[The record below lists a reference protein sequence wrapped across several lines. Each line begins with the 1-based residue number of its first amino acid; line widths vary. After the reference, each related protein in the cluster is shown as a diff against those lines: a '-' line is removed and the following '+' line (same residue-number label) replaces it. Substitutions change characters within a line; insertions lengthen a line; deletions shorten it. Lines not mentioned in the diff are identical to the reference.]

1 MAIRAFR
8 RQLSARATPEQIFQ
22 ELCVDD
28 DCAVWID
35 VSGGAH
41 SAHSVLARGE
51 LQELSGED
59 ALDQLRE
66 LWGSV
71 ALEPTENTTDDPT
84 DVSVPLG
91 LVVVVPYD
99 HAAVTIQLPDHWQ
112 APASWS
118 EPLRAVIVRQSISVN
133 WASGLVTAWMLGE
146 DPEECEHYFQHVEA
160 ALSDVSTL
168 SDVSNLSSVASVSD
182 AVSDAVDGALPAHTD
197 PSVTQVSVR
206 DRWRDTPSEYR
217 KMIGKALDAI
227 RDGEAYQ
234 LCVTTQ
240 VEVDSPLAD
249 WELHHILRQISPAPH
264 QALLR
269 LGAFSMVSASPE
281 TFLRLDRD
289 GVLTTRPIK
298 GTRPRGQNEEEDQR
312 FITDLVESEKEQA
325 ENLMIVD
332 LMRNDFLRVCAVDSV
347 RVTELFEVETFAT
360 VHQLVS
366 TVTGTLAEGHDG
378 IDALKACFPAGS
390 MTGAPKSRAVS
401 LLSEWESGP
410 RGVYSGTWGWLRG
423 DFTMELAMTI
433 RTVVLADGVARIGAG
448 GGITWSSQVDEEVAE
463 VGHKAKRLLEALG
476 VPTIAYS

>member
-8 RQLSARATPEQIFQ
+8 RQLSARATPEQIFH
-22 ELCVDD
+22 ELYTDE
-28 DCAVWID
+28 DCAVWVD
-35 VSGGAH
+35 VAGDAH

-59 ALDQLRE
+59 ALEQLRE

-71 ALEPTENTTDDPT
+71 ALEPTENPTDDPT

-91 LVVVVPYD
+91 LIVVVPYD
-99 HAAVTIQLPDHWQ
+99 HAAVTIQLPDNWQ
-112 APASWS
+112 PLESWS

-146 DPEECEHYFQHVEA
+146 DPAECEHYFQHVEA
-160 ALSDVSTL
+160 ALSAVSTL
-168 SDVSNLSSVASVSD
+168 PSVASVSE
-182 AVSDAVDGALPAHTD
+182 AVDGAFSNQSDT
-197 PSVTQVSVR
+197 SVTQVSAR

-217 KMIGKALDAI
+217 EMIGKALDAI

-240 VEVDSPLAD
+240 VEVNCPLAD

-289 GVLTTRPIK
+289 GELTTRPIK
-298 GTRPRGQNEEEDQR
+298 GTRPRGRNEEEDRR

-366 TVTGTLAEGHDG
+366 TVTGTLAAGHDG
-378 IDALKACFPAGS
+378 IDAIRACFPAGS

-423 DFTMELAMTI
+423 DSTMELAMTI